1 MLAAWLSGLGLG
13 LLSIPHCAAMC
24 GPLAQA
30 ACARSAHRSAPLQ
43 YQAGRVVGY
52 AFMGA
57 LSGHFGR
64 IVATTPLATWS
75 PLLLALAT
83 SLTLLTLAWRV
94 YPHASASSERLVA
107 LRTSNAPRSF
117 WSRLQRL
124 LPRHATV
131 FGLSTALLPCGAL
144 AASLLIAAHF
154 ANPAQAAATMVGFAV
169 ASAPGT
175 LAVAWLLQRLP
186 RLKSSRSMRAVSFAL
201 VLLACLLIA
210 RPIVGLASLARMSS
224 RPSTADAQLHCH

>member
-30 ACARSAHRSAPLQ
+30 ACARSTERSAPLQ
-43 YQAGRVVGY
+43 YQAGRVAGY

-64 IVATTPLATWS
+64 VVSTAPIAVWS
-75 PLLLALAT
+75 PVLLAFATGLA
-83 SLTLLTLAWRV
+83 LVVLAWRL
-94 YPHASASSERLVA
+94 YPHASTNAGQLVA
-107 LRTSNAPRSF
+107 LRTSKAPSSLWGRV
-117 WSRLQRL
+117 QRL
-124 LPRHATV
+124 LPRHAGV

-144 AASLLIAAHF
+144 AAALLVAAHF
-154 ANPAQAAATMVGFAV
+154 ANPAHGTVTMVGFAV

-175 LAVAWLLQRLP
+175 LAVAWFLRRLP
-186 RLKSSRSMRAVSFAL
+186 HLKSPRAMRAVSFAL
-201 VLLACLLIA
+201 VMLACLLVA
-210 RPIVGLASLARMSS
+210 RPIASLAQLAS
-224 RPSTADAQLHCH
+224 RPAPTDAQFHCH